1 MSTYVQH
8 SRQTVT
14 TTTILWIMYTQ
25 KTNITSYLF
34 HVLFDDETQWQW
46 SLPVIVYV
54 VKYKNGR
61 VWTFIWE
68 NNWSFGSLVIPLSRY
83 SLQERTIFLYSLKF
97 QVFMEKTTDKIS
109 KGWHSDNFSTKTKF
123 WSFLLFKEDIVG
135 MVKLF
140 GSGFRSFWSYWIF
153 FGKQSDCFRMLLGEK
168 ETI

>member
-1 MSTYVQH
+1 MYSTA
-8 SRQTVT
+8 SRQYSNHHNNIVSHVHTEDKWYYLLSISCFIWWWNTVT
-14 TTTILWIMYTQ
+14 
-25 KTNITSYLF
+25 
-34 HVLFDDETQWQW
+34 
-46 SLPVIVYV
+46 VIIASDSK

-135 MVKLF
+135 MGKLF
-140 GSGFRSFWSYWIF
+140 GSGFRSFWSYWNF
-153 FGKQSDCFRMLLGEK
+153 YGKQSDCFRMLLGEK